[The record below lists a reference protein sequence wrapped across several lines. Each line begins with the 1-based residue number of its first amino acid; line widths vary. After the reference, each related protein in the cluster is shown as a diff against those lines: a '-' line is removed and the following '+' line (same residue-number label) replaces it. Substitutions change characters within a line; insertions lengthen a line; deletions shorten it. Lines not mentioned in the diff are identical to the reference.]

1 MPTYEYRCPDGHDF
15 ERFFR
20 KISDA
25 PAEVGCPECGKIAER
40 RMSAG
45 AGLLFKG
52 SGFYLTDYG
61 KNAHRGTGDVHGG
74 AAESAPVESKG
85 GEGKGGEG
93 KGGEGKGGE
102 GKSGEGKSGEGKG
115 GEAKSGEGKGGEK
128 KGDASSPKGESKSES
143 KAEKKTESKPSSA
156 TPGPAKSTKSDS

>member
-1 MPTYEYRCPDGHDF
+1 MPTYEYRCPEGHDF

-25 PAEVGCPECGKIAER
+25 PAEVACPECGKIAER

-61 KNAHRGTGDVHGG
+61 KNAHRTSGD
-74 AAESAPVESKG
+74 APASA
-85 GEGKGGEG
+85 EGKAG
-93 KGGEGKGGE
+93 
-102 GKSGEGKSGEGKG
+102 
-115 GEAKSGEGKGGEK
+115 
-128 KGDASSPKGESKSES
+128 KGESGSGEAAPTKSAES
-143 KAEKKTESKPSSA
+143 KSGDAKPSEA
-156 TPGPAKSTKSDS
+156 KPGATKSADAKPAAAAPKSSASDK